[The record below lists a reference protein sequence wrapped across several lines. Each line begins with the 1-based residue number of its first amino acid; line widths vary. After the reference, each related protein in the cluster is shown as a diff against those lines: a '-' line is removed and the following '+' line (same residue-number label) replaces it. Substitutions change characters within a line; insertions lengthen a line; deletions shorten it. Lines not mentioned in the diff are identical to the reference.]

1 MKQASLILAFLV
13 GTAGPGVAQQKVGY
27 VDTDFILQQVPEY
40 ATVQQ
45 NLDRLAAEWN
55 AELTRMQR
63 EIDAAFQEY
72 QSRELLYTAE
82 ERQAK
87 QAAIIRQEE
96 ELEQYR
102 IRHFGP
108 EGELFKRQEQMMR
121 PIQERILEA
130 VEEAATQDG
139 YDYVLDK
146 SSSTIFLFYREQYD
160 LSVDVLEEMG
170 IDTETIRASRGN

>member
-1 MKQASLILAFLV
+1 MKAISLILTGLL
-13 GTAGPGVAQQKVGY
+13 GTASLASAQQKIGY

-45 NLDRLAAEWN
+45 NMDRLAAEWRS
-55 AELTRMQR
+55 ELERMQQ

-82 ERQAK
+82 ERQSK
-87 QAAIIRQEE
+87 QEEIIRKEE

-130 VEEAATQDG
+130 VEEAATSGG

-146 SSSTIFLFYREQYD
+146 SSSTIFLFYRDQYD
-160 LSVDVLEEMG
+160 LSIEVLEEMG
-170 IDTETIRASRGN
+170 IDTETIRARRSN

>member
-1 MKQASLILAFLV
+1 MKTLSLIFLALLSV
-13 GTAGPGVAQQKVGY
+13 AASARAQQKIGY
-27 VDTDFILQQVPEY
+27 VDSEMILSHVPEY

-45 NLDRLAAEWN
+45 NLDRLGADWN
-55 AELTRMQR
+55 AEMTRLQR
-63 EIDAAFQEY
+63 EIDDAFQEY

-82 ERQAK
+82 ERKDK
-87 QAAIIRQEE
+87 QEEIIRKEE

-108 EGELFKRQEQMMR
+108 EGELFKQQEQLMR

-130 VEEAATQDG
+130 VDEVASSGG

-146 SSSTIFLFYREQYD
+146 SGSTIFLFYRDQYD
-160 LSVDVLEEMG
+160 LSIEVLEEMG
-170 IDTETIRASRGN
+170 IDTENLRLSTGN

>member
-1 MKQASLILAFLV
+1 MKPVILTLIGLFGLTSLA
-13 GTAGPGVAQQKVGY
+13 TAQQKIGY
-27 VDTDFILQQVPEY
+27 VDTEFILQQVPEY

-45 NLDRLAAEWN
+45 NLDRLGAEWRT
-55 AELTRMQR
+55 ELNRMQQ
-63 EIDAAFQEY
+63 EIDASFQEY

-87 QAAIIRQEE
+87 QEEIIRKEE
-96 ELEQYR
+96 ELEQFR

-130 VEEAATQDG
+130 VEESATSGG

-146 SSSTIFLFYREQYD
+146 SSSTIFLFYRDQYD
-160 LSVDVLEEMG
+160 LSIDVLEEMG
-170 IDTETIRASRGN
+170 IDTETLQARRSN

>member
-1 MKQASLILAFLV
+1 MRRSSLILNFLF
-13 GTAGPGVAQQKVGY
+13 GVTSLAAAQQKVGY
-27 VDTDFILQQVPEY
+27 VDTEYILRQVPEY

-45 NLDRLAAEWN
+45 NLDRLANEWQ

-63 EIDAAFQEY
+63 EVDAAFQEY
-72 QSRELLYTAE
+72 QSRELLYTAD
-82 ERQAK
+82 ERQSK
-87 QAAIIRQEE
+87 QAEIIKKEE

-102 IRHFGP
+102 VRNFGP

-130 VEEAATQDG
+130 VEEVATSGG

-146 SSSTIFLFYREQYD
+146 SSSTIFLFYRDQYD
-160 LSVDVLEEMG
+160 LSLQVLEEMG
-170 IDTETIRASRGN
+170 IDTENLRTGTGN

>member
-1 MKQASLILAFLV
+1 MKQAGLIFTILV
-13 GTAGPGVAQQKVGY
+13 VAAGVSTAQQKVGY
-27 VDTDFILQQVPEY
+27 VDTEYILQQVPEY

-55 AELTRMQR
+55 TELTRMQR
-63 EIDAAFQEY
+63 EIDEAFREY
-72 QSRELLYTAE
+72 QSRELLYTAD

-87 QAAIIRQEE
+87 QTEIIRKEE

-130 VEEAATQDG
+130 VEEAATSDG

-146 SSSTIFLFYREQYD
+146 SSSTIFLFYRDQYD
-160 LSVDVLEEMG
+160 LSIDVLEEMG
-170 IDTETIRASRGN
+170 IDTETLRASRGN

>member
-1 MKQASLILAFLV
+1 MKRASLILATLL
-13 GTAGPGVAQQKVGY
+13 GSASLTTAQQKVGY
-27 VDTDFILQQVPEY
+27 VDSEFILQQVPEY

-45 NLDRLAAEWN
+45 NLDRLASEWQ
-55 AELTRMQR
+55 AELNRMQR

-82 ERQAK
+82 ERRAK
-87 QAAIIRQEE
+87 QEGIIRQEE
-96 ELEQYR
+96 ELEQFR

-130 VEEAATQDG
+130 VEEAATSSG

-146 SSSTIFLFYREQYD
+146 SSSTIFLFYRDQYD
-160 LSVDVLEEMG
+160 LSIQVLEEMG
-170 IDTETIRASRGN
+170 IDTENIRAAVSN

>member
-1 MKQASLILAFLV
+1 MKRSSLIFAFLF
-13 GTAGPGVAQQKVGY
+13 GLSSIGLAQQKIGY
-27 VDTDFILQQVPEY
+27 VDTEYILRYVPEY

-45 NLDRLAAEWN
+45 NLDRLASEWQG
-55 AELTRMQR
+55 ELNRMQR

-87 QAAIIRQEE
+87 QEQIIREEE
-96 ELEQYR
+96 ELEQFR
-102 IRHFGP
+102 VRHFGP

-130 VEEAATQDG
+130 VEEVATSGG

-146 SSSTIFLFYREQYD
+146 SSSTIFLFYRDQYN
-160 LSVDVLEEMG
+160 LSIDVLEEMG
-170 IDTETIRASRGN
+170 IDTESLRATTGN

>member
-1 MKQASLILAFLV
+1 MKTLSLIFLALLSV
-13 GTAGPGVAQQKVGY
+13 AASARAQQKIGY
-27 VDTDFILQQVPEY
+27 VDSEMILSHVPEY

-45 NLDRLAAEWN
+45 NLDRLGADWN
-55 AELTRMQR
+55 AEMTRLQR
-63 EIDAAFQEY
+63 EIDDTFQEY

-82 ERQAK
+82 ERKDK
-87 QAAIIRQEE
+87 QEEIIRKEE

-108 EGELFKRQEQMMR
+108 EGELFKQQEQLMR

-130 VEEAATQDG
+130 VDEVASSGG

-146 SSSTIFLFYREQYD
+146 SGSTIFLFYRDQYD
-160 LSVDVLEEMG
+160 LSIEVLEEMG
-170 IDTETIRASRGN
+170 IDTENLRLSTGN

>member
-1 MKQASLILAFLV
+1 MRQLSLILVILL
-13 GTAGPGVAQQKVGY
+13 GVANLAAAQQKVGY
-27 VDTDFILQQVPEY
+27 VDTEFILRQIPEY

-45 NLDRLAAEWN
+45 NLDRLAAEWQT
-55 AELTRMQR
+55 ELSRLQR
-63 EIDAAFQEY
+63 EIDAAFQQY

-82 ERQAK
+82 ERRSK
-87 QAAIIRQEE
+87 QQGIIRQEE

-130 VEEAATQDG
+130 VEESATSGG
-139 YDYVLDK
+139 YDFVLDK
-146 SSSTIFLFYREQYD
+146 SSSTIFLFYRDQYD
-160 LSVDVLEEMG
+160 LSLQVLEEMG
-170 IDTETIRASRGN
+170 VDTENIRATGAN

>member
-1 MKQASLILAFLV
+1 MKQASLILIILF
-13 GTAGPGVAQQKVGY
+13 GIAGATNAQQKIGY
-27 VDTDFILQQVPEY
+27 VDTEFILRQVPEY

-45 NLDRLAAEWN
+45 NMDRLAAEWN
-55 AELTRMQR
+55 NEINRIQR

-72 QSRELLYTAE
+72 QSRELLYTADERAGKQE
-82 ERQAK
+82 E
-87 QAAIIRQEE
+87 IILKEE
-96 ELEQYR
+96 ELEQFR

-130 VEEAATQDG
+130 VDEAATSGG

-146 SSSTIFLFYREQYD
+146 SSSTIFLFYRDQYN
-160 LSVDVLEEMG
+160 LSIEVLEEMG
-170 IDTETIRASRGN
+170 IDTENIRATAGN